1 MRLKFIPRSNLEN
14 WKSPTWWKTKIFLA
28 VFFLFDLKATDGGG
42 ERDKRTV
49 RAGGMRRRW
58 PWPSKRSERW
68 DKVETPDGIKGEGE
82 EVNKRRLFEESSYR
96 WGKERGEA
104 DGRPKADRFP
114 GDGFF
119 SRKVP
124 LLGWCSSL
132 VPPWLC
138 DRYLLKESSFSLR
151 KPLLAALCGRISEN
165 EANWAVSPSL
175 WRHLR
180 LHKVDDLAEWNFVFF
195 SAPRSVRCRPKWA
208 WLSNCM

>member
-1 MRLKFIPRSNLEN
+1 ME
-14 WKSPTWWKTKIFLA
+14 
-28 VFFLFDLKATDGGG
+28 G
-42 ERDKRTV
+42 EREKRTV

-119 SRKVP
+119 WRKVP
-124 LLGWCSSL
+124 LFGWCSSL
-132 VPPWLC
+132 LPPWLC

-151 KPLLAALCGRISEN
+151 KPLLALLSADAFRKTKPNGPFLLHFDVIFHCTNRRFGKMK
-165 EANWAVSPSL
+165 L
-175 WRHLR
+175 WFHRRPVRYRHG
-180 LHKVDDLAEWNFVFF
+180 
-195 SAPRSVRCRPKWA
+195 PKWA
-208 WLSNCM
+208 LLSNCT